1 VETANLF
8 RKSVHL
14 ILQVPYA
21 WLLALLAVVG
31 DAWAVLTYGA
41 TSVDLS
47 ANVIWLTL
55 LTFIAETS
63 LIYSFGQQVRG
74 KPSRFIDSVMT
85 AITCVLQTLGG
96 KLILLIVP
104 AICGAAL
111 LIFSPVLISFLLEE
125 HPGLAMMPLQL
136 PPSTLRNI
144 VLLLS
149 IPTLPLLLLNQVW
162 TFFTSCGILIQG
174 YSVGEAIA
182 HAWWVLWTNK
192 KRIILVILLFV
203 LVDLLLITAL
213 VGMRAVSIE
222 SAFRYTVTEEMA
234 EYNARLDSGFIEAG
248 DYFLVDRPING
259 FLAATLKGRVAD
271 LLSIPLYIT
280 DGRIAGSAVAALE
293 VVLLLLR
300 VSVFTSAYIELA
312 EPTDELK
319 GTLHD
324 IVRRS
329 PH

>member
-1 VETANLF
+1 METVSLF
-8 RKSVHL
+8 RKSVRL
-14 ILQVPYA
+14 ILQTPYA

-31 DAWAVLTYGA
+31 DAWAVLSYNA
-41 TSVDLS
+41 TSVGLS

-55 LTFIAETS
+55 LTFVAETS
-63 LIYSFGQQVRG
+63 LIYSFGQQARG
-74 KPSRFIDSVMT
+74 KPSRLIDSVMT
-85 AITCVLQTLGG
+85 AVTCVLQTLGG

-104 AICGAAL
+104 AICGAVL

-136 PPSTLRNI
+136 SPSTLRNI

-182 HAWWVLWTNK
+182 HAWRVLWTNK

-203 LVDLLLITAL
+203 LVDLLLIAAL
-213 VGMRAVSIE
+213 VGVRAVSVE
-222 SAFRYTVTEEMA
+222 SAFKYTVTEEMA
-234 EYNARLDSGFIEAG
+234 ERNALLDSGFIEAG
-248 DYFLVDRPING
+248 DYFLIDRPING

-271 LLSIPLYIT
+271 LLSIPLYFA
-280 DGRIAGSAVAALE
+280 DSRIAGSVVVALE
-293 VVLLLLR
+293 MVLLLLR
-300 VSVFTSAYIELA
+300 ISVFTSAYAEFA
-312 EPTDELK
+312 EPTDPLRGVIQE
-319 GTLHD
+319 
-324 IVRRS
+324 IVRR
-329 PH
+329 